1 MAKFA
6 GLPYP
11 TRKTPLGYW
20 YSQTGVDQIKSD
32 MLALLLTNPGERVM
46 LPDFGTPLRK
56 LLFEPNDATVAL
68 QARNMIIESLN
79 RWEPRIAVTNV
90 EVSNNVD
97 ENSLDVDDDRSQ
109 TEHILFVRIIFI
121 DPENLAEVQ
130 ELTLQVPLTT

>member
-1 MAKFA
+1 MSKFA

-32 MLALLLTNPGERVM
+32 MLTLLLTNPGERVM
-46 LPDFGTPLRK
+46 LPEFGTPLRR
-56 LLFEPNDATVAL
+56 LIFEPNDETVAL
-68 QARNMIIESLN
+68 EARTMIIESLL
-79 RWEPRIAVTNV
+79 RWEPRVAITNV
-90 EVSNNVD
+90 EVSNTVD
-97 ENSLDVDDDRSQ
+97 ENSLNNEDDNSQ